1 MQQKKKTK
9 PRSRSGTLH
18 DVRPSPW
25 TWGILKISVARHKLI
40 KTFVSIAHK
49 RPPVPNEL
57 WEAAFHNP
65 PLFSWHVT
73 GSRFHPLH
81 ERAFFY
87 TSRSELNQIGSSWT
101 SSIKQITADS
111 LLHFYHWAANQI
123 PASHDVCLYVGDPT
137 SPHQPPPG
145 LWKVVP
151 NWHFHLGS
159 IYIISSLLMHGFK
172 TCASVTPSA
181 G

>member
-1 MQQKKKTK
+1 MQQKKNPKA
-9 PRSRSGTLH
+9 RSRSGTLH

-25 TWGILKISVARHKLI
+25 TWGILKISVARRKLI

-65 PLFSWHVT
+65 PLWHVT

-87 TSRSELNQIGSSWT
+87 TSRSELNQIGSSWI
-101 SSIKQITADS
+101 SSMKQITADS
-111 LLHFYHWAANQI
+111 SLRFYHWAANQI
-123 PASHDVCLYVGDPT
+123 PASHDVCLYVGD
-137 SPHQPPPG
+137 SPPPTTTCPHRAYDPKLTFSFG
-145 LWKVVP
+145 
-151 NWHFHLGS
+151 FHL
-159 IYIISSLLMHGFK
+159 YNKFSSH
-172 TCASVTPSA
+172 AWI
-181 G
+181 